1 MDHLSRERCRRFDR
15 EAVYPGN
22 RGILEYWLSL
32 RRDDALPQRADFD
45 LRHIRQSLPKLSV
58 IQIWPE
64 ERLVCRLSGTALVRI
79 VGRDLTGCDVTANT
93 VPEFRRERMT
103 RYVNC
108 MDGFI
113 HRSVRTL
120 QGASGDSIRN
130 ECLILPFGD
139 VREDGSRQALLAADW
154 FAASG
159 DQLAS
164 AASAFAAP
172 ELSEYLA
179 I

>member
-1 MDHLSRERCRRFDR
+1 MDNLAREQCRRFDR
-15 EAVYPGN
+15 EAVYPAN
-22 RGILEYWLSL
+22 RSILEYWLSL
-32 RRDDALPQRADFD
+32 RRDDALPLRTDFD
-45 LRHIRQSLPKLSV
+45 LRHVPQSLSKLSL

-64 ERLVCRLSGTALVRI
+64 ERLVCRLSGTALVRMI
-79 VGRDLTGCDVTANT
+79 GRDLTGCDIIANT
-93 VPEFRRERMT
+93 APEFRRERMA

-120 QGASGDSIRN
+120 QGVSGDPVRN

-154 FAASG
+154 FAARG
-159 DQLAS
+159 EQLAS
-164 AASAFAAP
+164 AESAFVAP

>member
-1 MDHLSRERCRRFDR
+1 MDNLAREQCRRFDR
-15 EAVYPGN
+15 EAVYPAN
-22 RGILEYWLSL
+22 RSILEYWLSL
-32 RRDDALPQRADFD
+32 RRDDALPLRTDFD
-45 LRHIRQSLPKLSV
+45 LKHIRPSLPKLSLM
-58 IQIWPE
+58 QIWPE
-64 ERLVCRLSGTALVRI
+64 ERLVCRLSGTALVRMI
-79 VGRDLTGCDVTANT
+79 GRDLTGCDVIANT
-93 VPEFRRERMT
+93 APEFRRERMA

-108 MDGFI
+108 MDGFV

-120 QGASGDSIRN
+120 QGASGDPVRN

-139 VREDGSRQALLAADW
+139 IREDGSRQALLAADW
-154 FAASG
+154 FAARG

-164 AASAFAAP
+164 AESAFVAP

>member
-1 MDHLSRERCRRFDR
+1 MDNLAREQCRRFDR
-15 EAVYPGN
+15 EAVYPAN
-22 RGILEYWLSL
+22 RSILEYWLSL
-32 RRDDALPQRADFD
+32 RRDDGLPLRTDFD
-45 LRHIRQSLPKLSV
+45 LRHVPSLSKLSL

-64 ERLVCRLSGTALVRI
+64 ERLVCRLSGTALVRMI
-79 VGRDLTGCDVTANT
+79 GRDLTGCDILANT
-93 VPEFRRERMT
+93 APEFRRERMA

-120 QGASGDSIRN
+120 QGASGDPVRN

-154 FAASG
+154 FAARG

-164 AASAFAAP
+164 AESAFVAP

>member
-1 MDHLSRERCRRFDR
+1 MDNPAREQCRRFDR
-15 EAVYPGN
+15 EAVYPAN
-22 RGILEYWLSL
+22 RSILEYWLSL
-32 RRDDALPQRADFD
+32 RRDDALPLRADFD
-45 LRHIRQSLPKLSV
+45 LRHVPQSLPKLSL

-64 ERLVCRLSGTALVRI
+64 ERLVCRLSGTALVRM

-93 VPEFRRERMT
+93 APEFRRERMA

-108 MDGFI
+108 MGGFI

-120 QGASGDSIRN
+120 QGASGDPVRN

-139 VREDGSRQALLAADW
+139 IREDGSRQALLAADW
-154 FAASG
+154 FAARG

-164 AASAFAAP
+164 AESAFVAP